1 MNKLF
6 VALAVAAI
14 IASPAIA
21 QSTAPSV
28 GSDPSVGSGNIAGQ
42 IVEDSALGAYAYES
56 LQKRD
61 DKRGRTVLPFTLQE
75 RRAFEAANT
84 NIW

>member
-6 VALAVAAI
+6 AALSLAAVI
-14 IASPAIA
+14 VSPAMA
-21 QSTAPSV
+21 QST
-28 GSDPSVGSGNIAGQ
+28 DPSVGSGNIAGP

-61 DKRGRTVLPFTLQE
+61 DRQGRTVLPYTLQE
-75 RRAFEAANT
+75 RRAFDAAST